1 MEALPG
7 PLTAQEVARAR
18 RSAGGEGSVEAAEA
32 KVATS
37 PVVSTPVV
45 PDTGTMAAESTGT
58 MAAKS
63 SGTMAAESGEP
74 PLVAKSAFVKV
85 NKTLM
90 TFSQE
95 GFCRKFHVKDYG
107 TPQMA
112 LLVAE
117 EFSKH
122 VAQTRSEFEHLTKK
136 PDQRQLFLEKF
147 GWPKEKSCKRKL
159 KDQMSFVLSALCQ
172 EKWPQLEAC
181 LMLTALG
188 LKKKGCTLTHT
199 TDGFKA
205 RVTPT
210 DGTAIEKTFESL
222 PAARKWI
229 MQVMSVED

>member
-1 MEALPG
+1 M
-7 PLTAQEVARAR
+7 
-18 RSAGGEGSVEAAEA
+18 AE
-32 KVATS
+32 
-37 PVVSTPVV
+37 
-45 PDTGTMAAESTGT
+45 
-58 MAAKS
+58 
-63 SGTMAAESGEP
+63 ESGEL
-74 PLVAKSAFVKV
+74 PLAAKSAFVKV

-90 TFSQE
+90 TFSQD
-95 GFCRKFHVKDYG
+95 GCCRKFQVKDYG

-122 VAQTRSEFEHLTKK
+122 VAQTRNEFEQLAKK
-136 PDQRQLFLEKF
+136 PEQRQLFLEKF

-159 KDQMSFVLSALCQ
+159 KEQMSFVLRALCQ
-172 EKWPQLEAC
+172 EKWPQLEAH

-188 LKKKGCTLTHT
+188 LSKKGCTLTHT

-222 PAARKWI
+222 LAARKWM
-229 MQVMSVED
+229 MQLMSVED